1 MNIPFWQ
8 FGLIT
13 AILITL
19 IFLSGCTE
27 KPVSE
32 PEIVSEYPAEIGE
45 PFHPITMDEGIYLL
59 NRFSSEDLG
68 NPDTPLPIYYAH
80 GKEVNQ
86 EGKGEQWIFGTK
98 LKEDQFFVVVESNK
112 QILIPYQM
120 DIPKKAINI
129 KGIILPDALIA
140 KNTPVINAAFGK
152 NGSIPL
158 LQFDL
163 IENTYAIT
171 LSRGNVPRILY
182 FEASTGALIN
192 L

>member
-1 MNIPFWQ
+1 MKIPFWQ

-13 AILITL
+13 AIIITL
-19 IFLSGCTE
+19 AFLSGCTE

-32 PEIVSEYPAEIGE
+32 PEIVSEYPEELGE
-45 PFHPITMDEGIYLL
+45 PFYPITMDEGIDLL

-68 NPDTPLPIYYAH
+68 NPNIPLPIFYAH
-80 GKEVNQ
+80 GKRVNQ

-98 LKEDQFFVVVESNK
+98 LKEDQFFIVVESNR
-112 QILIPYQM
+112 QVLIPYQM
-120 DIPKKAINI
+120 DIAKKAINI
-129 KGIILPDALIA
+129 KEIMPPDELIA
-140 KNTPVINAAFGK
+140 KNTQVIRAAFGK

-158 LQFDL
+158 LQLDL

-171 LSRGNVPRILY
+171 LSGGNATKILY
-182 FEASTGALIN
+182 FEASTGTPIN